1 MSDIQRAGTTPR
13 YSDFTVHQGVVYCV
27 EVPPDE
33 TADIATQTAQMLSS
47 LTALLERAGSGKHR
61 LLLATLYLVDMADY
75 DAVNAVWDA
84 WMPAGTA
91 PARACV
97 QVGRP
102 GEPGL
107 EGRDR
112 RAGGGRRLSKP
123 GARKSCSVMSK
134 IFTNPLLV

>member
-33 TADIATQTAQMLSS
+33 SADIATQTAQMLAS
-47 LTALLERAGSGKHR
+47 LEALLKRAGSGKHR

-84 WMPAGTA
+84 WVPAGHTPPRA
-91 PARACV
+91 TVQAQLANPAYKIEVVVVAAV
-97 QVGRP
+97 
-102 GEPGL
+102 
-107 EGRDR
+107 
-112 RAGGGRRLSKP
+112 
-123 GARKSCSVMSK
+123 AR
-134 IFTNPLLV
+134 